1 MISASVYFGDHNLS
15 RFVSMLK
22 LLPSPF
28 SFSVTHYSH
37 IEQTSTTEKTP
48 FLTGGTVGGL
58 CLWTSCLPSR
68 RDVLGVS
75 PQSSDHQIISATHF
89 FWKKKTTRLA
99 TESETIVGM
108 AQDFVG
114 SNNINLW
121 GNPPGGILDASG
133 MFCRDEDRE
142 LTRTDENW
150 RPFRVELAR
159 AGTSHGR
166 NILKNQGFS

>member
-58 CLWTSCLPSR
+58 CL
-68 RDVLGVS
+68 
-75 PQSSDHQIISATHF
+75 
-89 FWKKKTTRLA
+89 
-99 TESETIVGM
+99 
-108 AQDFVG
+108 
-114 SNNINLW
+114 
-121 GNPPGGILDASG
+121 
-133 MFCRDEDRE
+133 
-142 LTRTDENW
+142 
-150 RPFRVELAR
+150 
-159 AGTSHGR
+159 
-166 NILKNQGFS
+166 